1 MEVRQAHG
9 GSELVD
15 LEPGTHQRGQLR
27 ARVADIASTALCVV
41 LALWVVWGIV
51 GVARGAIGWAH
62 SVVACTLL
70 AIALTARTLGVRRR
84 NLRSGR

>member
-1 MEVRQAHG
+1 
-9 GSELVD
+9 
-15 LEPGTHQRGQLR
+15 
-27 ARVADIASTALCVV
+27 VV

-51 GVARGAIGWAH
+51 GVARGAIGWAY
-62 SVVACTLL
+62 SVVACALL